1 MPIRILADVQVL
13 IIFYFSDG
21 AVSERRGG
29 RNRIYLRR
37 LSGSEVSSTS
47 AAIASL
53 SSARDATGGRESAS
67 SNDADG
73 SGGLFFRPF
82 SVQERIREL
91 NVRARSG
98 H

>member
-1 MPIRILADVQVL
+1 MCYFFQRCILF
-13 IIFYFSDG
+13 FYFSDG

-53 SSARDATGGRESAS
+53 SSARDAATGGRESAS
-67 SNDADG
+67 ANDADG

>member
-1 MPIRILADVQVL
+1 MCYFFQRCILF
-13 IIFYFSDG
+13 FYFSDG

-47 AAIASL
+47 APIASL
-53 SSARDATGGRESAS
+53 SSVRDAATGGRESAS
-67 SNDADG
+67 ANDAEG
-73 SGGLFFRPF
+73 SSGGLFFRPF